1 MSFSAANIKTTLDNT
16 NIVLPQQ
23 MKSIDR
29 LYQFSTNTNLVANS
43 VYTGNAIDCS
53 TYKKLCGHI
62 AANQA
67 GTLYVQQSDD
77 GSSNWLTV
85 QTTAVAISTQ
95 TSINSVSYYN
105 AIQYEVNITSKWARV
120 IYVNGATAQT
130 YFLFSG
136 YTTPL

>member
-1 MSFSAANIKTTLDNT
+1 MPFSSANNKTTLNDT
-16 NIVLPQQ
+16 NIILPQQ

-29 LYQFSTNTNLVANS
+29 LYQFSTTTNLTANN
-43 VYTGNAIDCS
+43 VYISNAVDCS
-53 TYKKLCGHI
+53 TYKKLCGHV

-85 QTTAVAISTQ
+85 QTTAVSASTQ
-95 TSINSVSYYN
+95 TTISSVSYYN
-105 AIQYEVNITSKWARV
+105 ATQYEVNITSKWARV
-120 IYVNGATAQT
+120 IFVNGATAQT

>member
-1 MSFSAANIKTTLDNT
+1 
-16 NIVLPQQ
+16 

-29 LYQFSTNTNLVANS
+29 LYQFSTTTNLTANN
-43 VYTGNAIDCS
+43 VYISNAVDCS
-53 TYKKLCGHI
+53 TYKKLCGHV

-85 QTTAVAISTQ
+85 QTTAVSASTQ
-95 TSINSVSYYN
+95 TTISSVSYYN
-105 AIQYEVNITSKWARV
+105 ATQYEVNITSKWARV
-120 IYVNGATAQT
+120 IFVNGATAQT